1 MRNISSKSDFEFQ
14 GCAQVCKTKVL
25 SRTRRKLDGVK
36 WVKEDKLKKKEEEEE
51 SNKGQLKR
59 TKKRIC

>member
-59 TKKRIC
+59 IKKRIC

>member
-1 MRNISSKSDFEFQ
+1 M
-14 GCAQVCKTKVL
+14 L

-36 WVKEDKLKKKEEEEE
+36 WVKEEKLKKKKEEEEEEEE
-51 SNKGQLKR
+51 SNKGLLKR